1 MATQPIITRDTMNK
15 MLSLLDYCYR
25 LGVETAHG
33 LQDEGLAREFLERT
47 KAPGAYGILSES
59 PIYTTWQEW
68 MLRLIAKARSTS
80 WNGAMSQFMG
90 KIGRF
95 GANYLSAFLP
105 VSFLYYRR
113 GIEDYV
119 NAPEAADYNVF
130 CGKTR
135 VRWTKKGLK
144 NVNPQEWV
152 QAIQLDCFDLERRD
166 NAILEAEGQTEYKA
180 KRIALTP
187 KQYEHFRMAVGLAA
201 QKKC

>member
-1 MATQPIITRDTMNK
+1 MNK
-15 MLSLLDYCYR
+15 MLSLLDYCYK

-47 KAPGAYGILSES
+47 KAPGAYGILSEN

-135 VRWTKKGLK
+135 VRWTNKGLK
-144 NVNPQEWV
+144 NVSPQEFV
-152 QAIQLDCFDLERRD
+152 DDIQLLTFDLERRD
-166 NAILEAEGQTEYKA
+166 QAVRDTEASTPYQA
-180 KRIALTP
+180 KKITLTP
-187 KQYEHFRMAVGLAA
+187 RQYEFFRTAVGLAA